1 MGADPAPVLQPLV
14 QVLARNPLLLLFLVA
29 AVGWPLGQLRVRG
42 SPVGVAAVLFVGL
55 AAGGLDPSLALPE
68 IVYMLG
74 LAIFVYT
81 VGLSSGHAFAT
92 SLRRDGLRL
101 GALAAGA
108 AALAA
113 ALSLGAAR
121 LLGLSRAYAAG
132 LFAGATT
139 NTPALAA
146 AVEALKQA
154 QPGAVSDPVVAYSI
168 SYPMGVVGVVL
179 ALRLARVLWRADLA
193 AEAAQ
198 LAELGGANAPLAS
211 RTVLVRA
218 DTGSLG
224 LAELARGLR
233 WRVIFGRL
241 RHDGRTELA
250 DPAARL
256 APGDA
261 VTVVGTDAE
270 VDRVAARLG
279 EISAERIDLDRR
291 QFDLRRIFVSDPAV
305 CGRPLRELDLFRKV
319 GVVVTRVRRGDVELL
334 PDDDLQLELGDHVRV
349 LAPVRQLRAA
359 AAFFGD
365 SYRAASELDIL
376 TFALGLALGLL
387 LGIVPIPLPGGLT
400 VSLGFAGG
408 PLLVALVLGALR
420 RTGPMVWIP
429 PFSAG
434 VALRQTGL
442 ILFLAG
448 IGTRAGTGFF
458 AAVGSSRGL
467 GLFAAGA
474 GVTLASALFTV
485 WTVHRAMKVPM
496 SLSLGIVAGVHTQP
510 AVLGWALEETR
521 DELPSVGY
529 ASIYPAATLAKLL
542 AVQLLVALG

>member
-1 MGADPAPVLQPLV
+1 MLAQLV
-14 QVLARNPLLLLFLVA
+14 HLLAKNPLLLLFLVA
-29 AVGWPLGQLRVRG
+29 AVGYPLGQVRVRG

-81 VGLSSGHAFAT
+81 VGLSSGRAFAA

-108 AALAA
+108 AGLAA
-113 ALSLGAAR
+113 ALSYAAAR
-121 LLGLSRAYAAG
+121 LLGLSPAHAAG

-154 QPGAVSDPVVAYSI
+154 TPAAAPSDPVVAYSI
-168 SYPMGVVGVVL
+168 AYPMGVVGVVL
-179 ALRLARVLWRADLA
+179 ALRVARLLWRADLA

-198 LAELGGANAPLAS
+198 LAELGGSNAPLAS
-211 RTVLVRA
+211 RTVLVKV
-218 DTGSLG
+218 DTGSLT
-224 LAELARGLR
+224 LEELVRGLR

-250 DPAARL
+250 APDARL
-256 APGDA
+256 AVGDA

-270 VDRVAARLG
+270 VARVAARLG
-279 EISAERIDLDRR
+279 EISQDRIDLDRR
-291 QFDLRRIFVSDPAV
+291 QFDLRRIFVSNPEV
-305 CGRPLRELDLFRKV
+305 CGRPLRELDVLRKV

-334 PDDDLQLELGDHVRV
+334 PDDELELEPGDHVRV
-349 LAPVRQLRAA
+349 LAPVRQLKAA
-359 AAFFGD
+359 EAFFGD

-387 LGIVPIPLPGGLT
+387 LGILPIPLPGGLT
-400 VSLGFAGG
+400 LSLGFAGG
-408 PLLVALVLGALR
+408 PLIVALVLGALQ

-434 VALRQTGL
+434 VALRQIGL

-467 GLFAAGA
+467 ALFGAGA
-474 GVTLASALFTV
+474 GVTVATALFGAFV
-485 WTVHRAMKVPM
+485 AHRVMKIPM
-496 SLSLGIVAGVHTQP
+496 SVTLGVVAGIHTQP

-521 DELPSVGY
+521 NEIPNVGY
-529 ASIYPAATLAKLL
+529 ASIYPAATLAKLV
-542 AVQLLVALG
+542 AVQILVAMG

>member
-1 MGADPAPVLQPLV
+1 MLPQLV
-14 QVLARNPLLLLFLVA
+14 HVLARNPLLLLFLVA
-29 AVGWPLGQLRVRG
+29 AVGYPLGQLRVRG
-42 SPVGVAAVLFVGL
+42 SPIGVAAVLFVGL
-55 AAGGLDPSLALPE
+55 VAGGLDPSLALPE

-81 VGLSSGHAFAT
+81 VGLSSGRAFAH
-92 SLRRDGLRL
+92 SIRRDGLRL
-101 GALAAGA
+101 AALATGA
-108 AALAA
+108 ATLAA
-113 ALSLGAAR
+113 ALSLAAAR
-121 LLGLSRAYAAG
+121 VLGLSRATAAG

-154 QPGAVSDPVVAYSI
+154 APAAAPADPVVAYSLA
-168 SYPMGVVGVVL
+168 YPMGVVGVVL
-179 ALRLARVLWRADLA
+179 ALRVARLLWRADLA

-198 LAELGGANAPLAS
+198 LAELGGSNAPLAS
-211 RTVLVRA
+211 ATVVVKA
-218 DTGSLG
+218 DTGDLG
-224 LAELARGLR
+224 IEELARGLR
-233 WRVIFGRL
+233 WRVIFGRH

-250 DPAARL
+250 APDARL
-256 APGDA
+256 SAGDA
-261 VTVVGTDAE
+261 LTVVGTEAE
-270 VDRVAARLG
+270 IARVAARLG
-279 EISAERIDLDRR
+279 EISADRIDLDRR
-291 QFDLRRIFVSDPAV
+291 QFDLRRIFVSSPEV
-305 CGRPLRELDLFRKV
+305 CGRPLRDLDLFRKL
-319 GVVVTRVRRGDVELL
+319 GVVVTRVRRGDEELL
-334 PDDDLQLELGDHVRV
+334 PDDDLELELGDRVRV

-359 AAFFGD
+359 EAFFGD
-365 SYRAASELDIL
+365 SYRAASEVDIL

-387 LGIVPIPLPGGLT
+387 LGILPIPLPGGLSL
-400 VSLGFAGG
+400 SLGFAGG
-408 PLLVALVLGALR
+408 PLIVALVLGAVQ

-434 VALRQTGL
+434 VALRQIGL

-458 AAVGSSRGL
+458 AAVGSARGL

-474 GVTLASALFTV
+474 VVTVGTALFSAWV
-485 WTVHRAMKVPM
+485 AHRVMKVPM

-521 DELPSVGY
+521 NEIPNVGY

-542 AVQLLVALG
+542 AVQILIALG